1 MEVES
6 EICWTIARTPRE
18 KRIAS
23 LSTSGCPTEYDLN
36 RAALTMTDRFKAAS
50 SFQGAGIVNFV
61 SMYAQSDVRYYRTP
75 WFRGTPWQ
83 KDAPTDLY
91 WEQSPL
97 KDVAKIKTPILILV
111 GEKDVRVPSPRSVEL
126 YRALKA
132 NGVPTRPLHRAKGA
146 ARLEGATSSAVQDE
160 RGAGMV
166 RRIRQRANLP
176 MGRCSRSGC
185 GGRKETGSPPPVWA
199 QRPLTCL
206 SMPKTERG
214 TP

>member
-1 MEVES
+1 
-6 EICWTIARTPRE
+6 
-18 KRIAS
+18 
-23 LSTSGCPTEYDLN
+23 
-36 RAALTMTDRFKAAS
+36 MTDRFKAAS
-50 SFQGAGIVNFV
+50 SGAGIVNFV

-132 NGVPTRPLHRAKGA
+132 NGVPTRLYIAPREPHGWRELRHQLFKMNAELEWFEEYANERTYQWEDAPVADA
-146 ARLEGATSSAVQDE
+146 AEGRKQALRL
-160 RGAGMV
+160 
-166 RRIRQRANLP
+166 
-176 MGRCSRSGC
+176 RSGLR
-185 GGRKETGSPPPVWA
+185 GR
-199 QRPLTCL
+199 
-206 SMPKTERG
+206 
-214 TP
+214 